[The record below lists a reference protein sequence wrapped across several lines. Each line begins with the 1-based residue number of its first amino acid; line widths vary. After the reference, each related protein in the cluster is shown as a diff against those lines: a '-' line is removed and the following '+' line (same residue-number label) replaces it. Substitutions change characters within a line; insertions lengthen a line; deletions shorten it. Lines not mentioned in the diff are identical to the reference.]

1 MRKSSL
7 SPLLEKEGM
16 KKSSLSP
23 FLVGIVEGSSIRD
36 DSEQWE
42 QINRMC
48 YSLGVYEWYKPEVYI
63 RGPLALGQ
71 ADYGI
76 LNRDLRPVNSD
87 DGRYT
92 LLFHGEI
99 YNYKELKD
107 EIGIE
112 ESISP
117 AKLLLALYEKYK
129 NDLVFKLK
137 GAFNIIIWDGNE
149 KKLTVT
155 NDRYGLR
162 PLYYSQGKNGLYLA
176 SEVKAILA
184 CNDVSKNVDHSAI
197 ASLFF
202 FGFVMENKTYFESIK
217 LLPPASLLVFKNNK
231 ISISNYWDF
240 NFLDR
245 NESKTQD
252 YYEQKLGNLIL
263 QAIERHTKDGVR
275 ITVPLSGGLDS
286 RTILA
291 SIRKEYYPINT
302 VTFGTK
308 DMDDVKIARLVSDA
322 LGANHHY
329 LEILPEDIINNAKKI
344 VNITDGM
351 ISFLH
356 STGNMK
362 FELIR
367 DYTDVCL
374 DGMQPFGSFF
384 SPFAIFKRKEKLLIA
399 DYLFQPISTDLA
411 KSLFIRSYYRKIR
424 DYPREIIENISRK
437 CKSTSASSIIDYS
450 IATQYVR
457 RFVNY
462 GNIVKRTHVE
472 VRSPFFDN
480 DLVDFM
486 VNTPPHERR
495 YQYLYTRTFSR
506 LFPELS
512 KIPWEKTGLPIDATN
527 TFAKMTLCLAKKR
540 LKKKMGIINKKPG
553 SSHFNASSIN
563 LFAKYTQWSRQN
575 ENLIN
580 FIYSTLLNGKGYS
593 RSILN
598 TKAVERVLKE
608 HISGKYNHI
617 ELISRFLTFQL
628 WSQLFI
634 N

>member
-1 MRKSSL
+1 M
-7 SPLLEKEGM
+7 PGI
-16 KKSSLSP
+16 
-23 FLVGIVEGSSIRD
+23 VGIVDGSSTRD
-36 DSEQWE
+36 ESKQLER
-42 QINRMC
+42 INRMC
-48 YSLGVYEWYKPEVYI
+48 YSLRNYEWSKPEIYI
-63 RGPLALGQ
+63 KGPLALGQ
-71 ADYGI
+71 VDHEI
-76 LNRDLRPVNSD
+76 LNRDLRPVNSS

-92 LLFHGEI
+92 LFFHGEI

-112 ESISP
+112 QALSP
-117 AKLLLALYEKYK
+117 SKLLLALYEKYR
-129 NDLVFKLK
+129 NDFVFKLN
-137 GAFNIIIWDGNE
+137 GAFNIIIWDGKE
-149 KKLTVT
+149 KKLTVI
-155 NDRYGLR
+155 NDRYGLQ
-162 PLYYSQGKNGLYLA
+162 PIYYSRHKNELYLA
-176 SEVKAILA
+176 SEVKAILS

-217 LLPPASLLVFKNNK
+217 LLPPASLLVFKNNQ

-245 NESKTQD
+245 NEGKTQD
-252 YYEQKLGNLIL
+252 YYEQRLGNLIL
-263 QAIERHTKDGVR
+263 QAIQRHVKDGVR

-291 SIRKEYYPINT
+291 SIGKEHYPINT

-308 DMDDVKIARLVSDA
+308 DMDDVKIARRVSET
-322 LGANHHY
+322 LGTNHDY
-329 LEILPEDIINNAKKI
+329 LEILPEDIINSAKKV

-362 FELIR
+362 LELIR
-367 DYTDVCL
+367 EHTDVCL

-384 SPFAIFKRKEKLLIA
+384 SPFALFKRKKKLLIA
-399 DYLFQPISTDLA
+399 DYLFRPISTDLA
-411 KSLFIRSYYRKIR
+411 KSLFIHSYYKKIR
-424 DYPREIIENISRK
+424 DYPREIVENISRK
-437 CKSTSASSIIDYS
+437 CKSTSTSSIIDYS

-462 GNIVKRTHVE
+462 GNLVKRTHVQ

-480 DLVDFM
+480 DLVDFI

-512 KIPWEKTGLPIDATN
+512 KIPWEKTGLPVDATN
-527 TFAKMTLCLAKKR
+527 TFTKMTLCLINKR
-540 LKKKMGIINKKPG
+540 LKKKMGMVNKKLANNRYFKAP
-553 SSHFNASSIN
+553 SIN
-563 LFAKYTQWSRQN
+563 LFASYTQWSREN

-580 FIYSTLLNGKGYS
+580 FIRNTLLDGKGYS

-598 TKAVERVLKE
+598 IKTVERILKE
-608 HISGKYNHI
+608 HIRGKFNHI
-617 ELISRFLTFQL
+617 ELISRLLTFEL
-628 WSQLFI
+628 WSRLFI
-634 N
+634 NYGRL

>member
-1 MRKSSL
+1 
-7 SPLLEKEGM
+7 M

-23 FLVGIVEGSSIRD
+23 FLVGI
-36 DSEQWE
+36 
-42 QINRMC
+42 
-48 YSLGVYEWYKPEVYI
+48 
-63 RGPLALGQ
+63 
-71 ADYGI
+71 
-76 LNRDLRPVNSD
+76 LNRDLQPVNSN

-107 EIGIE
+107 EIGAE
-112 ESISP
+112 ESLSTS
-117 AKLLLALYEKYK
+117 KLLLALYEKYR

-137 GAFNIIIWDGNE
+137 GAFNIIIWDGKE
-149 KKLTVT
+149 KKLTVI

-162 PLYYSQGKNGLYLA
+162 PIYYSQHNNGLYLA
-176 SEVKAILA
+176 SEVKAILT
-184 CNDVSKNVDHSAI
+184 CNDVSKNVDDSAI

-245 NESKTQD
+245 NEGKTQG
-252 YYEQKLGNLIL
+252 YYEQRLGNLIL
-263 QAIERHTKDGVR
+263 QAIQRHVKDSVR

-291 SIRKEYYPINT
+291 SIPKEHYPINT

-308 DMDDVKIARLVSDA
+308 DMDDVKIAQRVSDA
-322 LGANHHY
+322 SGANHHY

-362 FELIR
+362 FELIK
-367 DYTDVCL
+367 DYTNVCL

-384 SPFAIFKRKEKLLIA
+384 SPVAIFKRKEKLLIA
-399 DYLFQPISTDLA
+399 DYLFRPISTDLA
-411 KSLFIRSYYRKIR
+411 KSLFIRSYYKKIR
-424 DYPREIIENISRK
+424 DYPRQIVENISRK
-437 CKSTSASSIIDYS
+437 CKSTSTSSIIDYS

-462 GNIVKRTHVE
+462 GNLVKRAHVE

-480 DLVDFM
+480 DLVDFI
-486 VNTPPHERR
+486 VNTPPQERR
-495 YQYLYTRTFSR
+495 YQFLYTRTFSR

-512 KIPWEKTGLPIDATN
+512 KIPWEKTGLPVDATN
-527 TFAKMTLCLAKKR
+527 TFVKMTLCLIKKR
-540 LKKKMGIINKKPG
+540 LKKKMGTVDKKMTDKRYFKAP
-553 SSHFNASSIN
+553 SIN
-563 LFAKYTQWSRQN
+563 LFAKYTQWSREN

-580 FIYSTLLNGKGYS
+580 FIYSTLLDGKGYS
-593 RSILN
+593 KSILN
-598 TKAVERVLKE
+598 IKTVERILEE
-608 HISGKYNHI
+608 HIRGKSNHM
-617 ELISRFLTFQL
+617 ELISRLLTFEL

-634 N
+634 H

>member
-1 MRKSSL
+1 MPGIVGIID
-7 SPLLEKEGM
+7 PLLTREGN
-16 KKSSLSP
+16 KQL
-23 FLVGIVEGSSIRD
+23 
-36 DSEQWE
+36 E

-48 YSLGVYEWYKPEVYI
+48 CSLKHYEWHKPEIYI

-71 ADYGI
+71 VDQGI
-76 LNRDLRPVNSD
+76 LERDLQPVNSND
-87 DGRYT
+87 DRYT
-92 LLFHGEI
+92 LFFHGEI
-99 YNYKELKD
+99 YNYKKLEN
-107 EIGIE
+107 EISIE
-112 ESISP
+112 KSP
-117 AKLLLALYEKYK
+117 STSKLLLALYEKYK
-129 NDLVFKLK
+129 NDFIFKLK
-137 GAFNIIIWDGNE
+137 GAFNIIIWDRKE
-149 KKLTVT
+149 KKLTVF

-162 PLYYSQGKNGLYLA
+162 PIYYSQHNNELFLA
-176 SEVKAILA
+176 SEVKAILTHR
-184 CNDVSKNVDHSAI
+184 DVSKNIDDSAI

-202 FGFVMENKTYFESIK
+202 FGFVMGERTYFESIK
-217 LLPPASLLVFKNNK
+217 LLPSASFLVFENNQ
-231 ISISNYWDF
+231 IRISNYWNF
-240 NFLDR
+240 NFLDK
-245 NESKTQD
+245 NEGKTQD

-263 QAIERHTKDGVR
+263 QAIERHVEDGTR

-291 SIRKEYYPINT
+291 SIPEEYHPINT
-302 VTFGTK
+302 ITFGTK
-308 DMDDVKIARLVSDA
+308 DMDDVQIAKRVSET
-322 LGANHHY
+322 LGTNHHC

-362 FELIR
+362 LELIR

-384 SPFAIFKRKEKLLIA
+384 SPFATFKRKEKLLIA
-399 DYLFQPISTDLA
+399 DYLSHPISRELA
-411 KSLFIRSYYRKIR
+411 KSLFIHSYYKKIR
-424 DYPREIIENISRK
+424 NYPREIIENISQR

-450 IATQYVR
+450 IATQYVP

-462 GNIVKRTHVE
+462 GNLVKRTHVE

-486 VNTPPHERR
+486 VNTPPEERR

-512 KIPWEKTGLPIDATN
+512 KIPWEKTGLPVDATN
-527 TFAKMTLCLAKKR
+527 SFAKMTLCLIKKR
-540 LKKKMGIINKKPG
+540 LKKKMGILDRKLADKRYFKAP
-553 SSHFNASSIN
+553 SIN
-563 LFAKYTQWSRQN
+563 LFAKYTQWSRGN
-575 ENLIN
+575 ENLIS
-580 FIYSTLLNGKGYS
+580 FIYSTLLDEKGYS

-598 TKAVERVLKE
+598 TKTVERILKE
-608 HISGKYNHI
+608 HISGKSNHM
-617 ELISRFLTFQL
+617 ELISRLLTFEL

>member
-7 SPLLEKEGM
+7 SPFLTGESEK
-16 KKSSLSP
+16 KNNLSP
-23 FLVGIVEGSSIRD
+23 FLVGIVDGSSTRD
-36 DSEQWE
+36 ESEQWE

-48 YSLGVYEWYKPEVYI
+48 YSLEAYEWYKPETYI
-63 RGPLALGQ
+63 KGPLALGQ

-76 LNRDLRPVNSD
+76 LNKDLRPVSSS

-107 EIGIE
+107 EIGIK

-117 AKLLLALYEKYK
+117 ARLLLALYEKYK
-129 NDLVFKLK
+129 NDLIFKLK

-149 KKLTVT
+149 KKLTVA

-162 PLYYSQGKNGLYLA
+162 PIYYAQSKNGLYLA

-202 FGFVMENKTYFESIK
+202 FGFVMENRTYFESIK
-217 LLPPASLLVFKNNK
+217 LLPPASLLIFKNTEV
-231 ISISNYWDF
+231 SISNYWDF

-245 NESKTQD
+245 NEGKTQD
-252 YYEQKLGNLIL
+252 YYEQKLASLIL
-263 QAIERHTKDGVR
+263 QAIERHTKDGAR

-291 SIRKEYYPINT
+291 SIPREYYPVNT
-302 VTFGTK
+302 VTFGTE
-308 DMDDVKIARLVSDA
+308 DMDDVKIARQISKV

-329 LEILPEDIINNAKKI
+329 LELSPEDIINNAKKI
-344 VNITDGM
+344 VTITDGM

-362 FELIR
+362 FELIT

-399 DYLFQPISTDLA
+399 DYLFQPISRDLA
-411 KSLFIRSYYRKIR
+411 KSLFIHPYYKKIR
-424 DYPREIIENISRK
+424 DYPREIIANISRK
-437 CKSTSASSIIDYS
+437 CKSTSASSIIDYT

-472 VRSPFFDN
+472 VRSPLFDN
-480 DLVDFM
+480 DLVDFI

-527 TFAKMTLCLAKKR
+527 SFAQMTLCLVKKH
-540 LKKKMGIINKKPG
+540 LKKKTGGVSPV
-553 SSHFNASSIN
+553 N
-563 LFAKYTQWSRQN
+563 LFAKYTQWSRKN

-580 FIYSTLLNGKGYS
+580 FIRSTLLDGRGYS
-593 RSILN
+593 GSIMN
-598 TKAVERVLKE
+598 IKTVETILRE
-608 HISGKYNHI
+608 HISGKFNHM
-617 ELISRFLTFQL
+617 ELISRLLTFHL
-628 WSQLFI
+628 WSRLFI
-634 N
+634 NEGGL

>member
-1 MRKSSL
+1 L
-7 SPLLEKEGM
+7 DGEGM
-16 KKSSLSP
+16 IKSNLSP
-23 FLVGIVEGSSIRD
+23 FLVGIVDGSSTRD
-36 DSEQWE
+36 ESEQWE

-48 YSLGVYEWYKPEVYI
+48 YSLRAYEWYKPETYI
-63 RGPLALGQ
+63 KGPLALGQ
-71 ADYGI
+71 VNHGI
-76 LNRDLRPVNSD
+76 LNRDLRPVNSN

-92 LLFHGEI
+92 LFFHGEI

-107 EIGIE
+107 DIGIE
-112 ESISP
+112 QSLSP
-117 AKLLLALYEKYK
+117 SKLLLALYEKYR
-129 NDLVFKLK
+129 NDLIFRLR

-149 KKLTVT
+149 KKLTVI

-162 PLYYSQGKNGLYLA
+162 PIYYSQHKNGLYLA
-176 SEVKAILA
+176 SEVKAILN
-184 CNDVSKNVDHSAI
+184 CNGISKKIDDSAI

-202 FGFVMENKTYFESIK
+202 FGFVMGNRTYFESIK
-217 LLPPASLLVFKNNK
+217 LLPPASLLVFKNNEV
-231 ISISNYWDF
+231 SISNYWDF

-245 NESKTQD
+245 NEGKTPD

-263 QAIERHTKDGVR
+263 QAIERHVKDGVR

-291 SIRKEYYPINT
+291 SIGKEHYPINT
-302 VTFGTK
+302 VTFGTE
-308 DMDDVKIARLVSDA
+308 DMDDVKIARRVSDA
-322 LGANHHY
+322 LGSNHHY
-329 LEILPEDIINNAKKI
+329 LELLPEDIINNAKKI

-362 FELIR
+362 FELIK

-399 DYLFQPISTDLA
+399 DYLFQPISTAMA
-411 KSLFIRSYYRKIR
+411 KSLFIDSYYKKIR
-424 DYPREIIENISRK
+424 NYPREIVENIARK
-437 CKSTSASSIIDYS
+437 CKSASASSIIDYS

-462 GNIVKRTHVE
+462 GNLVKRTHVE

-480 DLVDFM
+480 DLVDFI

-512 KIPWEKTGLPIDATN
+512 KIPWEKTGLPVDATN
-527 TFAKMTLCLAKKR
+527 TFAKMTLSLIKKR
-540 LKKKMGIINKKPG
+540 LKKKMGIVDKKLANNRYFRTP
-553 SSHFNASSIN
+553 SID
-563 LFAKYTQWSRQN
+563 LFAKYTQWSREN
-575 ENLIN
+575 ENLIS
-580 FIYSTLLNGKGYS
+580 FIRRTLLNGKGYS

-598 TKAVERVLKE
+598 IKTVERVLEE
-608 HISGKYNHI
+608 HIKGKCNHI
-617 ELISRFLTFQL
+617 ELISRLLTFEL
-628 WSQLFI
+628 WSQLSI
-634 N
+634 D

>member
-1 MRKSSL
+1 MTKSIL
-7 SPLLEKEGM
+7 SPFLTRESV

-23 FLVGIVEGSSIRD
+23 FLVGIVDGSSTRD
-36 DSEQWE
+36 ESEQWE
-42 QINRMC
+42 QISRMC
-48 YSLGVYEWYKPEVYI
+48 YALGVYEWYKPEIYI
-63 RGPLALGQ
+63 KGPLALGQ

-76 LNRDLRPVNSD
+76 LNRDLRPVSGK

-99 YNYKELKD
+99 YNYKDLKD
-107 EIGIE
+107 EIGMG

-117 AKLLLALYEKYK
+117 AKLLLLLYEKYK
-129 NDLVFKLK
+129 NDLIFKLK

-149 KKLTVT
+149 KKLTII

-162 PLYYSQGKNGLYLA
+162 PMYYAQGKNRLYLA

-217 LLPPASLLVFKNNK
+217 LLPPASLLVFKNK
-231 ISISNYWDF
+231 GISISNYWDF

-245 NESKTQD
+245 DKGKTQD
-252 YYEQKLGNLIL
+252 YYEQKLGRLIL
-263 QAIERHTKDGVR
+263 QAIERHTKDGAR

-291 SIRKEYYPINT
+291 SIPKEYYPINT
-302 VTFGTK
+302 VTFGTE
-308 DMDDVKIARLVSDA
+308 DMDDVKIARQVSDA
-322 LGANHHY
+322 LGGNHHY
-329 LEILPEDIINNAKKI
+329 LEISPQDIISNAKKI

-362 FELIR
+362 LESIR

-384 SPFAIFKRKEKLLIA
+384 SPFAIFKSKEKLLIA
-399 DYLFQPISTDLA
+399 DYLFQPIAKDLA
-411 KSLFIRSYYRKIR
+411 KSLFIPSYYRKIR
-424 DYPREIIENISRK
+424 DYPREIIRNISRK

-462 GNIVKRTHVE
+462 GNLVKRTHVE

-480 DLVDFM
+480 DLVDFI

-495 YQYLYTRTFSR
+495 YQYLYTRTFSQ
-506 LFPELS
+506 LFPQLA
-512 KIPWEKTGLPIDATN
+512 KIPWEKTGLPVDATN
-527 TFAKMTLCLAKKR
+527 SFAKMTLSLVKKR
-540 LKKKMGIINKKPG
+540 LKIKMGG
-553 SSHFNASSIN
+553 TSSIN
-563 LFAKYTQWSRQN
+563 LFAKYTQWSREN
-575 ENLIN
+575 ENLIT
-580 FIYSTLLNGKGYS
+580 FICSTLLDGKGYS
-593 RSILN
+593 RSVLN
-598 TKAVERVLKE
+598 IKTVERILQE
-608 HISGKYNHI
+608 HIRGKFNHMEI
-617 ELISRFLTFQL
+617 ISRLLTFQL
-628 WSQLFI
+628 WSRLFI
-634 N
+634 NQGGL

>member
-1 MRKSSL
+1 
-7 SPLLEKEGM
+7 M

-23 FLVGIVEGSSIRD
+23 FLVGI
-36 DSEQWE
+36 
-42 QINRMC
+42 
-48 YSLGVYEWYKPEVYI
+48 
-63 RGPLALGQ
+63 
-71 ADYGI
+71 
-76 LNRDLRPVNSD
+76 LNRDLQPVNSN

-107 EIGIE
+107 EIGTE
-112 ESISP
+112 ESLSP
-117 AKLLLALYEKYK
+117 AKLLLVLYEKYR
-129 NDLVFKLK
+129 NDLIFKLK
-137 GAFNIIIWDGNE
+137 GAFNIIIWDGKE
-149 KKLTVT
+149 KKLTVI

-162 PLYYSQGKNGLYLA
+162 PIYYSQHNDGLYLA
-176 SEVKAILA
+176 SEVKAILT
-184 CNDVSKNVDHSAI
+184 CNDVSKNVDDSAI

-245 NESKTQD
+245 NEGKTQG

-263 QAIERHTKDGVR
+263 QAIERHVEDGTR

-291 SIRKEYYPINT
+291 SIPKEHYPINT

-308 DMDDVKIARLVSDA
+308 DMDDVKIAQRVSDA
-322 LGANHHY
+322 SGVNHHY
-329 LEILPEDIINNAKKI
+329 LEISPEDIINNARKI

-362 FELIR
+362 FELIK

-399 DYLFQPISTDLA
+399 DYLFQPISRELA
-411 KSLFIRSYYRKIR
+411 KSLFIRSYYKKIR
-424 DYPREIIENISRK
+424 DYPREIIGNISQK

-462 GNIVKRTHVE
+462 GNLVKRAHVQ

-486 VNTPPHERR
+486 VNTPPYERR

-512 KIPWEKTGLPIDATN
+512 KIPWEKTGLPVDATN
-527 TFAKMTLCLAKKR
+527 TFAKMTLCLIKKR
-540 LKKKMGIINKKPG
+540 LKKKMGG
-553 SSHFNASSIN
+553 ASSIN
-563 LFAKYTQWSRQN
+563 LFAKYTQWSREN
-575 ENLIN
+575 ENLIS
-580 FIYSTLLNGKGYS
+580 FICSTLLDGKGYS
-593 RSILN
+593 KSILN
-598 TKAVERVLKE
+598 IKTVESILKE
-608 HISGKYNHI
+608 HISGKSNHM
-617 ELISRFLTFQL
+617 ELISRLLTFEL

>member
-1 MRKSSL
+1 MRKSTLPPFLTGES
-7 SPLLEKEGM
+7 EK
-16 KKSSLSP
+16 KNNLSP
-23 FLVGIVEGSSIRD
+23 FLVGIVDGSSARD
-36 DSEQWE
+36 ESEQWE

-48 YSLGVYEWYKPEVYI
+48 YSLGAYEWYKPETYI
-63 RGPLALGQ
+63 KGPLALGQ

-76 LNRDLRPVNSD
+76 LNKDLRPVSSS

-99 YNYKELKD
+99 YNYKDLKD
-107 EIGIE
+107 EIGIGE
-112 ESISP
+112 TISP
-117 AKLLLALYEKYK
+117 AKLLLLLYEKYK
-129 NDLVFKLK
+129 NDLIFKLK

-149 KKLTVT
+149 KKLTVA

-162 PLYYSQGKNGLYLA
+162 PIYYAQSKNGLYLA

-240 NFLDR
+240 NFLDKK
-245 NESKTQD
+245 EGKPQD
-252 YYEQKLGNLIL
+252 YYEERLGNLIL
-263 QAIERHTKDGVR
+263 QAIERHVGDGVR

-291 SIRKEYYPINT
+291 SIDKEHYPINT
-302 VTFGTK
+302 VTFGTE
-308 DMDDVKIARLVSDA
+308 DMDDVKIARRISNV

-329 LEILPEDIINNAKKI
+329 LEVSPEDIINNAKKI

-362 FELIR
+362 FELIK

-384 SPFAIFKRKEKLLIA
+384 SPFAIFKRKDKLLIA
-399 DYLFQPISTDLA
+399 DYLFQPISRDLA
-411 KSLFIRSYYRKIR
+411 RSLFIHPYYKKIR
-424 DYPREIIENISRK
+424 DYPREIIANISRK
-437 CKSTSASSIIDYS
+437 CKSTSASGIIDYA

-480 DLVDFM
+480 DLVDFI

-527 TFAKMTLCLAKKR
+527 SFAQMTLCLVKKR
-540 LKKKMGIINKKPG
+540 LKKKMGG
-553 SSHFNASSIN
+553 VSSVN
-563 LFAKYTQWSRQN
+563 LFAKYTQWSREN
-575 ENLIN
+575 ENVIN
-580 FIYSTLLNGKGYS
+580 FIRSTLLDGRGYS
-593 RSILN
+593 RSVLN
-598 TKAVERVLKE
+598 IKTVERILQA
-608 HISGKYNHI
+608 HISGKFNHI
-617 ELISRFLTFQL
+617 ELISRLLTFQL
-628 WSQLFI
+628 WSRLFI
-634 N
+634 NEGGL

>member
-1 MRKSSL
+1 M
-7 SPLLEKEGM
+7 PGI
-16 KKSSLSP
+16 
-23 FLVGIVEGSSIRD
+23 VGIIDPSSTRD
-36 DSEQWE
+36 GGKRLE

-48 YSLGVYEWYKPEVYI
+48 CSLKHYEWHKPEIYI
-63 RGPLALGQ
+63 RGPLVLGQ
-71 ADYGI
+71 VDHGT
-76 LNRDLRPVNSD
+76 LERDLQPVNSND
-87 DGRYT
+87 DRYT
-92 LLFHGEI
+92 LFFHGEI
-99 YNYKELKD
+99 YNYKKLEN
-107 EIGIE
+107 EISIE
-112 ESISP
+112 KSP
-117 AKLLLALYEKYK
+117 STSKLLLALYEKYR
-129 NDLVFKLK
+129 NDFIFKLK
-137 GAFNIIIWDGNE
+137 GAFNIIIWDSKE
-149 KKLTVT
+149 KKLTVF

-162 PLYYSQGKNGLYLA
+162 PIYYSQHNNELFLA
-176 SEVKAILA
+176 SETKAILTHR
-184 CNDVSKNVDHSAI
+184 DVSKNIDDSAI

-202 FGFVMENKTYFESIK
+202 FGFVMGERTYFESIK
-217 LLPPASLLVFKNNK
+217 LLPSASFLVFENNQ
-231 ISISNYWDF
+231 IRISNYWNF

-245 NESKTQD
+245 NEGKTQD
-252 YYEQKLGNLIL
+252 YYEEKFGNLIL
-263 QAIERHTKDGVR
+263 QAVQRHVEDGVR

-291 SIRKEYYPINT
+291 SIGKEHYPINT
-302 VTFGTK
+302 VTFGTE
-308 DMDDVKIARLVSDA
+308 DMDDVKIARRVSDA

-329 LEILPEDIINNAKKI
+329 LELLPEDIINNAKKI

-362 FELIR
+362 FELIK

-411 KSLFIRSYYRKIR
+411 KSLFIHSYYKKIR
-424 DYPREIIENISRK
+424 DYPREIIGNIFRK

-462 GNIVKRTHVE
+462 GNLVKRTHVE

-480 DLVDFM
+480 DLIDFI
-486 VNTPPHERR
+486 VNTPPQERR
-495 YQYLYTRTFSR
+495 YQFLYTRTFSR

-512 KIPWEKTGLPIDATN
+512 KIPWEKTGLPVNTTN
-527 TFAKMTLCLAKKR
+527 SFAKMTLCLIKKR
-540 LKKKMGIINKKPG
+540 LKKKMGIIDRKLTDKRYFKAP
-553 SSHFNASSIN
+553 SIN
-563 LFAKYTQWSRQN
+563 LFAKYTQWSREN
-575 ENLIN
+575 KNLIN
-580 FIYSTLLNGKGYS
+580 FIYSTLLDGKGYS

-598 TKAVERVLKE
+598 TKTVERILKE
-608 HISGKYNHI
+608 HIRGKNNHM
-617 ELISRFLTFQL
+617 ELISRLLTFEL
-628 WSQLFI
+628 WSQLFV

>member
-1 MRKSSL
+1 MTKSVL
-7 SPLLEKEGM
+7 SPFLIKESV

-23 FLVGIVEGSSIRD
+23 FLVGIVDGSLTRD
-36 DSEQWE
+36 ESEQWE
-42 QINRMC
+42 QISRMC
-48 YSLGVYEWYKPEVYI
+48 YALGVYEWYKPEIYI
-63 RGPLALGQ
+63 KGPLALGQ

-76 LNRDLRPVNSD
+76 LNGELRPVIGK

-99 YNYKELKD
+99 YNYKDLKD
-107 EIGIE
+107 EIGMR

-117 AKLLLALYEKYK
+117 AKLLLLLYEKYK
-129 NDLVFKLK
+129 NDLIFKLK
-137 GAFNIIIWDGNE
+137 GAFNIIIWDSNE
-149 KKLTVT
+149 KKLTVA

-162 PLYYSQGKNGLYLA
+162 PIYYAQSKNGLYLA

-217 LLPPASLLVFKNNK
+217 LLPPASLLVFKNNE

-240 NFLDR
+240 NFADR
-245 NESKTQD
+245 NEGKTQD
-252 YYEQKLGNLIL
+252 YYEQKLASLLL
-263 QAIERHTKDGVR
+263 QAIERHTKDGAR

-291 SIRKEYYPINT
+291 SIPKEYYPVNT
-302 VTFGTK
+302 VTFGTE
-308 DMDDVKIARLVSDA
+308 DMDDVKIARQLSDA

-329 LEILPEDIINNAKKI
+329 LEISPQDIINNAKKV

-362 FELIR
+362 LELIR

-384 SPFAIFKRKEKLLIA
+384 SPLAIFKSKKKLLIA
-399 DYLFQPISTDLA
+399 DYLFQPIAKDLA
-411 KSLFIRSYYRKIR
+411 KSLFIPSHYRKIK
-424 DYPREIIENISRK
+424 DYPREIMGNISRN

-462 GNIVKRTHVE
+462 GNLVKRTHVE

-480 DLVDFM
+480 DLVDFI

-527 TFAKMTLCLAKKR
+527 SFARMTLCLVKKR
-540 LKKKMGIINKKPG
+540 LRKKIGG
-553 SSHFNASSIN
+553 VSSIN
-563 LFAKYTQWSRQN
+563 LFAKYTQWSREN
-575 ENLIN
+575 ENLIT
-580 FIYSTLLNGKGYS
+580 FICSTLLDGKGYS
-593 RSILN
+593 RSVLN
-598 TKAVERVLKE
+598 INSVERILQE
-608 HISGKYNHI
+608 HIRGKFNHM
-617 ELISRFLTFQL
+617 ELISRLLTFQL
-628 WSQLFI
+628 WSRLFI

>member
-1 MRKSSL
+1 MPGIVGIID
-7 SPLLEKEGM
+7 PLLTREGN
-16 KKSSLSP
+16 KQL
-23 FLVGIVEGSSIRD
+23 
-36 DSEQWE
+36 E

-48 YSLGVYEWYKPEVYI
+48 CSLKHYEWHKPEIYI
-63 RGPLALGQ
+63 RGPLSLGQ
-71 ADYGI
+71 VDQGI
-76 LNRDLRPVNSD
+76 LERDLQPVNSND
-87 DGRYT
+87 DRYT
-92 LLFHGEI
+92 LFFHGEI

-107 EIGIE
+107 EIGTE
-112 ESISP
+112 ESPST
-117 AKLLLALYEKYK
+117 AKLLLALYEKYR
-129 NDLVFKLK
+129 NDFIFKLK
-137 GAFNIIIWDGNE
+137 GAFNIITWDRRE
-149 KKLTVT
+149 KKLTVF

-162 PLYYSQGKNGLYLA
+162 PIYYSQHNNELFLA
-176 SEVKAILA
+176 SEVKAILT
-184 CNDVSKNVDHSAI
+184 CNDVSKNVDDSAI

-202 FGFVMENKTYFESIK
+202 FGFVMGDKTYFESIK
-217 LLPPASLLVFKNNK
+217 LLPPASLLVFKNNE

-245 NESKTQD
+245 NEGKTQD

-263 QAIERHTKDGVR
+263 QAIERHVEDGTR

-291 SIRKEYYPINT
+291 SIPEEYHPINT
-302 VTFGTK
+302 ITFGTK
-308 DMDDVKIARLVSDA
+308 DMDDVQIAKRVSET
-322 LGANHHY
+322 LGTNHY
-329 LEILPEDIINNAKKI
+329 SLEILPEDIINNAKKI

-356 STGNMK
+356 SIGNMK
-362 FELIR
+362 LELIR

-384 SPFAIFKRKEKLLIA
+384 SPFAMFKRKEKLLIA
-399 DYLFQPISTDLA
+399 DYLFQLISRELA
-411 KSLFIRSYYRKIR
+411 KSLFIQSYYKKIR
-424 DYPREIIENISRK
+424 NYPREIIGNISQK
-437 CKSTSASSIIDYS
+437 CKSTSTSSIIDYS

-462 GNIVKRTHVE
+462 GNLVKRTHVK

-486 VNTPPHERR
+486 VNTPPQERR

-506 LFPELS
+506 LFPQLS
-512 KIPWEKTGLPIDATN
+512 KIPWEKTGLPVDATN
-527 TFAKMTLCLAKKR
+527 SFTKMTLCLIKKR
-540 LKKKMGIINKKPG
+540 LKKKMGILDRKLADKRYFKAP
-553 SSHFNASSIN
+553 SIN
-563 LFAKYTQWSRQN
+563 LFAKYTQWSRGN
-575 ENLIN
+575 ENLIS
-580 FIYSTLLNGKGYS
+580 FICSTLLAGKGYS

-598 TKAVERVLKE
+598 INIVERLLKE
-608 HISGKYNHI
+608 HISGRSNHT
-617 ELISRFLTFQL
+617 ELISRLLTFEL

>member
-1 MRKSSL
+1 M
-7 SPLLEKEGM
+7 P
-16 KKSSLSP
+16 
-23 FLVGIVEGSSIRD
+23 GIVGTIDPSLIRD
-36 DSEQWE
+36 ESKQLE
-42 QINRMC
+42 QINRMY
-48 YSLGVYEWYKPEVYI
+48 YSLRHYEWHKPEIYI
-63 RGPLALGQ
+63 KGPLALGQ
-71 ADYGI
+71 VDHEI
-76 LNRDLRPVNSD
+76 LNRDLRPVNSN

-107 EIGIE
+107 EIGAE
-112 ESISP
+112 ESLST
-117 AKLLLALYEKYK
+117 AKLLLALYEKYR

-137 GAFNIIIWDGNE
+137 GAFNIIIWERKE
-149 KKLTVT
+149 KKLTVI

-162 PLYYSQGKNGLYLA
+162 PIYYSQHNNGLYLA
-176 SEVKAILA
+176 SEVKAILT
-184 CNDVSKNVDHSAI
+184 CNDVSKNVDDSAI

-240 NFLDR
+240 NFLDKK
-245 NESKTQD
+245 EGKPQD
-252 YYEQKLGNLIL
+252 YYEERLGNLIL
-263 QAIERHTKDGVR
+263 QAIERHVGDGVR

-291 SIRKEYYPINT
+291 SIPKEYYPVNT
-302 VTFGTK
+302 VTFGTE
-308 DMDDVKIARLVSDA
+308 DMDDVKIAKRVSDA
-322 LGANHHY
+322 LGTNHHY
-329 LEILPEDIINNAKKI
+329 LEISPEDIINNARKI

-356 STGNMK
+356 SIGNMK
-362 FELIR
+362 LELIR

-384 SPFAIFKRKEKLLIA
+384 SPFAILKTKEKLLIA
-399 DYLFQPISTDLA
+399 DYLFQPISTNLA
-411 KSLFIRSYYRKIR
+411 KSLFIHSYYKKMR
-424 DYPREIIENISRK
+424 DYPREIIGNISRK
-437 CKSTSASSIIDYS
+437 CKSASSSSIIDYS

-457 RFVNY
+457 RFANY
-462 GNIVKRTHVE
+462 GNLVKKTHVQ

-480 DLVDFM
+480 DLVDFI

-512 KIPWEKTGLPIDATN
+512 KIPWEKTGLPVDATN
-527 TFAKMTLCLAKKR
+527 TFAKMTLCLIKKR
-540 LKKKMGIINKKPG
+540 LKKKMSGV
-553 SSHFNASSIN
+553 SSVN
-563 LFAKYTQWSRQN
+563 LFAKYTQWSREN

-580 FIYSTLLNGKGYS
+580 FISSTLLDGKGYS

-598 TKAVERVLKE
+598 IKTVERILEE
-608 HISGKYNHI
+608 HIKGKSNHM
-617 ELISRFLTFQL
+617 ELISRLLTFEL
-628 WSQLFI
+628 WSRLFI
-634 N
+634 H

>member
-7 SPLLEKEGM
+7 SPFWGGRGM
-16 KKSSLSP
+16 P
-23 FLVGIVEGSSIRD
+23 GIVGIVDGSSTRD
-36 DSEQWE
+36 ESEQLE
-42 QINRMC
+42 QINRMY
-48 YSLGVYEWYKPEVYI
+48 YSLRHYEWHKPEIYI
-63 RGPLALGQ
+63 KGPLALGQ
-71 ADYGI
+71 VDHGI
-76 LNRDLRPVNSD
+76 LNRDLQPINSN

-92 LLFHGEI
+92 LFFHGEI

-107 EIGIE
+107 EFGIE
-112 ESISP
+112 QSLSTP
-117 AKLLLALYEKYK
+117 KLLLTFYEKYR
-129 NDLVFKLK
+129 NDLIFKLK

-149 KKLTVT
+149 KKLTVI

-162 PLYYSQGKNGLYLA
+162 PIYYSQHNNGLYLA
-176 SEVKAILA
+176 SEVKAILT
-184 CNDVSKNVDHSAI
+184 CNDVSKNVDDSAI

-202 FGFVMENKTYFESIK
+202 FGFVMGNKTYFESIK
-217 LLPPASLLVFKNNK
+217 LLPPASLLVFKNNE

-245 NESKTQD
+245 NEGKTQG
-252 YYEQKLGNLIL
+252 YYEQRLGNLIL
-263 QAIERHTKDGVR
+263 QAIQRHVKDGVR

-291 SIRKEYYPINT
+291 SIPEEYYPINT

-308 DMDDVKIARLVSDA
+308 DMDDVKIAQRVSDA
-322 LGANHHY
+322 LGTNHHY
-329 LEILPEDIINNAKKI
+329 LDISPGDIINNAKKI

-362 FELIR
+362 LELIR
-367 DYTDVCL
+367 DYTNVCL

-399 DYLFQPISTDLA
+399 DYLFRPISTDLA
-411 KSLFIRSYYRKIR
+411 KSLFIHSYYKKIR
-424 DYPREIIENISRK
+424 DYPREIIRKISRK

-462 GNIVKRTHVE
+462 GNLVKRTHVE

-486 VNTPPHERR
+486 VNTPPYERR

-512 KIPWEKTGLPIDATN
+512 KIPWEKTGLPVDATN
-527 TFAKMTLCLAKKR
+527 SFAKMTLCLIKKR
-540 LKKKMGIINKKPG
+540 LKKKMGMVNRKLANNRYFK
-553 SSHFNASSIN
+553 ASSIN
-563 LFAKYTQWSRQN
+563 LFAKYTQWSKEN
-575 ENLIN
+575 KNLIN
-580 FIYSTLLNGKGYS
+580 FICSTLLDGKGYS

-598 TKAVERVLKE
+598 IKTVERILEE
-608 HISGKYNHI
+608 HIRGKFNHM
-617 ELISRFLTFQL
+617 ELISRLLTFEL

-634 N
+634 H